1 MVAQFTMGVKK
12 IQSNLHVQWK
22 IIKPS
27 PQKVVAI
34 AFERWSF
41 TRVSSNMALTGKI
54 LLSWIYGRLGEVI
67 ANETRTHMQVRLF
80 FMPVTVHRTKNSI
93 KRYWRLVIE
102 NSESAQVVPDVHQV
116 DYCRL
121 PVLDLYTA
129 SYP

>member
-1 MVAQFTMGVKK
+1 MVAQFTMGVTK

-41 TRVSSNMALTGKI
+41 TRVSSNMAFTGKI
-54 LLSWIYGRLGEVI
+54 LLFWIYGLGEVI
-67 ANETRTHMQVRLF
+67 ANERWLHMEDRLY
-80 FMPVTVHRTKNSI
+80 FMPATVQRTKNSI

-102 NSESAQVVPDVHQV
+102 NSDSAQVVPDVHQV